1 MRLLSI
7 LFSALLPLLCAQP
20 LAAQNA
26 ATLLADQISV
36 TSSGALAARGNVE
49 AFFEGTRLSAAGII
63 YDPSSDRLIFEG
75 PILIRLSDGTV
86 FTADRADLGLR
97 LENGILLGA
106 RMVLDRQLQFAA
118 SQINRSEGRYTEL
131 TRVVAT
137 SCQVCAGE
145 APLWEIRA
153 SKVSH
158 DQIERQLYFLDA
170 VFRVRGIPVLWLP
183 WMRMP
188 DPTLKRATGFLIPSL
203 RSTDLLG
210 IGLKTSYFIA
220 LGNTRDL
227 TITPYVSPLTTTIEA
242 RYRQAFLTGEI
253 EVNGAL
259 TQDLIRAGET
269 RGYLFT
275 SGELDLPMDYLLRFG
290 VQMASDEGY
299 LLDYGHSAADRLENF
314 LSFSRFRP
322 DFISLGRLTAYQGLL
337 PDVTTES
344 TPPILGNA
352 RFERRLRP
360 DLIGGLLRYGAEIE
374 GHARPFEI
382 SGTSRDVV
390 RIGLTGSWQDTYL
403 FGPGLIAEAEAGMTL
418 DAYGTFDDP
427 ANEGFLARFQPK
439 AMLTLRWPL
448 VRGAASGG
456 TDVLEPVVALAWSES
471 LGGTPVNE
479 DGTRSEL
486 DSGNLFALSH
496 FAGQDRI
503 ETGPRLAFGGTW
515 THSGPAGWSGRLTAG
530 QIRRLEESPDFTTT
544 SGLAG
549 YSSNWLVAG
558 QLALP
563 TGLTFDGRAL
573 LSEQGIFGKS
583 EGRIGWNSKK
593 LNLSA
598 GYVWLDADPGENRP
612 DEIAEWALDLG
623 YRINDVLSLDFG
635 GRYDLAA
642 DRPATARATIGWNNE
657 CVSVELSAS
666 RRYVYSTTVSS
677 STDLSLEIGL
687 NGFSAGRT
695 GTTTSRVC
703 LNRE

>member
-1 MRLLSI
+1 MRLLRA
-7 LFSALLPLLCAQP
+7 LFAALLPILAAMP

-36 TSSGALAARGNVE
+36 ISSGALAARGNVE
-49 AFFEGTRLSAAGII
+49 AFFEGTRLSASGIV
-63 YDPSSDRLIFEG
+63 YDPGTDRIIFEG
-75 PILIRLSDGTV
+75 PILIRLADGTV
-86 FTADRADLGLR
+86 FTAERADLGPR
-97 LENGILLGA
+97 LENGLLLGA

-118 SQINRSEGRYTEL
+118 NQIKRSEGRYTEL
-131 TRVVAT
+131 KSVVAT

-153 SKVSH
+153 GSVTH
-158 DQIERQLYFLDA
+158 DQSERQLYFSDA
-170 VFRVRGIPVLWLP
+170 VFRVRGVPVFWLP

-210 IGLKTSYFIA
+210 VGIKTPYFITF
-220 LGNTRDL
+220 GDTRDL
-227 TITPYVSPLTTTIEA
+227 TITPYISPLTTTIEA
-242 RYRQAFLTGEI
+242 RYRQNFLTGKI

-259 TQDLIRAGET
+259 TQDKIRPGQA

-275 SGELDLPMDYLLRFG
+275 TGQFDLPRDYLLRFG
-290 VQMASDEGY
+290 IQTASDEGY

-314 LSFSRFRP
+314 VSFSRFRP

-344 TPPILGNA
+344 TPPVLGNA
-352 RFERRLRP
+352 RFERRIRP
-360 DLIGGLLRYGAEIE
+360 ELLGGLLRYGAEIE
-374 GHARPFEI
+374 GHARPYET
-382 SGTSRDVV
+382 SGTSRDVA
-390 RIGLTGSWQDTYL
+390 RIGLSGTWQDSYL
-403 FGPGLIAEAEAGMTL
+403 FGPGLIAEAETGLAL

-427 ANEGFLARFQPK
+427 ANEGLLARVQPK

-448 VRGAASGG
+448 IRTAASGG
-456 TDVLEPVVALAWSES
+456 TDVLEPVASIAWSES
-471 LGGTPVNE
+471 FGGTPVNE
-479 DGTRSEL
+479 DSTRSEL

-515 THSGPAGWSGRLTAG
+515 THSDPAGWSGRLTAG
-530 QIRRLEESPDFTTT
+530 QIRRLEASPDFATT

-549 YSSNWLVAG
+549 YASNWLVAG

-563 TGLTFDGRAL
+563 LGLTFDGRAL
-573 LSEQGIFGKS
+573 LSEDGIFGKS
-583 EGRIGWNSKK
+583 EGRMGWSSKK
-593 LNLSA
+593 FDLSA
-598 GYVWLDADPGENRP
+598 SYVWLDADLAEDRP

-623 YRINDVLSLDFG
+623 YRINDVWSLDLS

-642 DRPATARATIGWNNE
+642 DRPATAGATIGWNNE

-687 NGFSAGRT
+687 NGFSAGRS

-703 LNRE
+703 TN

>member
-1 MRLLSI
+1 MRFLRI
-7 LFSALLPLLCAQP
+7 LAAALMPLLCALP

-49 AFFEGTRLSAAGII
+49 AFYEGTRLSAAAII
-63 YDPSSDRLIFEG
+63 YDPGTDRLIFEG
-75 PILIRLSDGTV
+75 PILIRLADGTV
-86 FTADRADLGLR
+86 FTADRADLGPR
-97 LENGILLGA
+97 LENGLLLGA

-118 SQINRSEGRYTEL
+118 SQINRTEGRYTEL

-153 SKVSH
+153 SSVSH
-158 DQIERQLYFLDA
+158 DQIERQLYFSDA
-170 VFRVRGIPVLWLP
+170 VFRIRGIPVLWLP

-188 DPTLKRATGFLIPSL
+188 DPTLKRSTGFLIPSL

-210 IGLKTSYFIA
+210 VGLKTPYFITF
-220 LGNTRDL
+220 GDQRDL
-227 TITPYVSPLTTTIEA
+227 TITPYLSPLTTTIEA

-253 EVNGAL
+253 EVDGAL
-259 TQDLIRAGET
+259 TQDKIRPGQT
-269 RGYLFT
+269 RGYLFA
-275 SGELDLPMDYLLRFG
+275 SGAFDMPDDYRLAFG
-290 VQMASDEGY
+290 VQTASDEGY
-299 LLDYGHSAADRLENF
+299 LLDYGHSAADRLENYVG
-314 LSFSRFRP
+314 FSRFRS

-337 PDVTTES
+337 PEVTTES
-344 TPPILGNA
+344 TPPVLGNA

-360 DLIGGLLRYGAEIE
+360 DLIGGLLRYGGEIE

-382 SGTSRDVV
+382 SGTSRDVA

-403 FGPGLIAEAEAGMTL
+403 VGPGVVAEIETGLTL

-427 ANEGFLARFQPK
+427 INEGYLARIQPK

-448 VRGAASGG
+448 IRSAVTEG
-456 TDVLEPVVALAWSES
+456 TDVLEPVVALAWSDS
-471 LGGTPVNE
+471 YGGTPVNE

-515 THSGPAGWSGRLTAG
+515 THSDPTGWSGRLTAG
-530 QIRRLEESPDFTTT
+530 QIRRLEEPTDFSET
-544 SGLAG
+544 SGLSG
-549 YSSNWLVAG
+549 YASNWLVAG

-563 TGLTFDGRAL
+563 SGLTFDGRAL
-573 LSEQGIFGKS
+573 LSEWGIVGKS
-583 EGRIGWNSKK
+583 EGRIGWASKR
-593 LNLSA
+593 LDLSA
-598 GYVWLDADPGENRP
+598 GYVWLDADLAEDRP
-612 DEIAEWALDLG
+612 DEIAEWAFDMG
-623 YRINDVLSLDFG
+623 YRINDVWSLNLN

-642 DRPATARATIGWNNE
+642 DRPATAGATIGWNNE

-666 RRYVYSTTVSS
+666 RRYVYSTTVNS

-687 NGFSAGRT
+687 NGFSAGRS

-703 LNRE
+703 TN